1 MSMIPLVI
9 TVNNVLMDFTVMHKM
24 VLQTI
29 VNHVHVQ
36 EDLHVIK
43 SMLLVQV
50 DPLVLTMVILLFAQ
64 IVPKEAP
71 VLDVILVKKTIL
83 VILLA

>member
-1 MSMIPLVI
+1 
-9 TVNNVLMDFTVMHKM
+9 MDFTVMLKM

-43 SMLLVQV
+43 SMWLVQV